1 MSTTPPATGTRS
13 KPSEHAVRF
22 PVILALLALA
32 PPVSA
37 ADLCADLPKPSVTI
51 KRLEAPI
58 ALNTTYGYKSLTNL
72 GSARAR
78 PGQQVLGL
86 TRGNAT
92 ARFASNTPAVIDA
105 SGRWEC
111 ASPQIV
117 LTYGF
122 SPLTV
127 YIAREFP
134 PGSCAHKEIHEHEMR
149 HVQTYQTH
157 LADIEKNLTETLNA
171 RFATGAGWRGPA
183 GQAAAR
189 LQSELNERWLPYVQ
203 REIQKVDA
211 AQALIDTAEEYARVT
226 NACDGEIARRLLRP
240 N

>member
-1 MSTTPPATGTRS
+1 MRL
-13 KPSEHAVRF
+13 
-22 PVILALLALA
+22 PVTLALLALA
-32 PPVSA
+32 VPAGAV
-37 ADLCADLPKPSVTI
+37 DLCADLPKPSVTI

-58 ALNTTYGYKSLTNL
+58 ALNTTYGYRSLTNL

-92 ARFASNTPAVIDA
+92 ARFASTTPVVVDA
-105 SGRWEC
+105 RGRWEC

-127 YIAREFP
+127 YVAREFP
-134 PGSCAHKEIHEHEMR
+134 PDSCAYKEIHEHEMR
-149 HVQTYQTH
+149 HVQTYQAH
-157 LADIEKNLTETLNA
+157 LADIEKTLTDTLNA
-171 RFATGAGWRGPA
+171 RFATGAPWRGPA
-183 GQAAAR
+183 GQAYDR

-203 REIQKVDA
+203 REIGKVDA
-211 AQALIDTAEEYARVT
+211 AQARIDTVEEYTRVT
-226 NACDGEIARRLLRP
+226 NACDGQIAKRLQQR

>member
-1 MSTTPPATGTRS
+1 
-13 KPSEHAVRF
+13 VL
-22 PVILALLALA
+22 PVIALSLLALA
-32 PPVSA
+32 SPARAA

-58 ALNTTYGYKSLTNL
+58 ALNTTYGYKSLTNI

-92 ARFASNTPAVIDA
+92 ARFASNTPTAVDA

-127 YIAREFP
+127 YVAREFP

-157 LADIEKNLTETLNA
+157 LADIEKTLSETLAA
-171 RFATGAGWRGPA
+171 RFATGAPWRGPV
-183 GQAAAR
+183 GETAAR

-203 REIQKVDA
+203 REIAKVDA
-211 AQALIDTAEEYARVT
+211 AQALIDTTEEYQRVT
-226 NACDGEIARRLLRP
+226 NACDGEIAKRLQRP

>member
-1 MSTTPPATGTRS
+1 MPPATGTRS
-13 KPSEHAVRF
+13 KHCKHVVRF
-22 PVILALLALA
+22 PVVVALLALA
-32 PPVSA
+32 APAGA
-37 ADLCADLPKPSVTI
+37 ADPCADLPKPSVTV

-58 ALNTTYGYKSLTNL
+58 TLNTTYSYKSLTNL

-92 ARFASNTPAVIDA
+92 ARFASNTPVVVDA
-105 SGRWEC
+105 RGRWEC

-127 YIAREFP
+127 YVAREFP
-134 PGSCAHKEIHEHEMR
+134 PDSCAHKEIHAHEMR
-149 HVQTYQTH
+149 HVQTYQAH
-157 LADIEKNLTETLNA
+157 LADMEKTLTDTLNA
-171 RFATGAGWRGPA
+171 RFATGTVWRGPP
-183 GQAAAR
+183 GQTAER

-203 REIQKVDA
+203 REIGKVDA
-211 AQALIDTAEEYARVT
+211 AQALIDTVEEYTRVT
-226 NACDGEIARRLLRP
+226 NACDGQIAKRLQQR

>member
-1 MSTTPPATGTRS
+1 MKRS
-13 KPSEHAVRF
+13 KHALR
-22 PVILALLALA
+22 LAALPLLAFA
-32 PPVSA
+32 WPAMA
-37 ADLCADLPKPSVTI
+37 ADLCADLPKPSVTV

-58 ALNTTYGYKSLTNL
+58 TLNTVYSYQSLTNL

-86 TRGNAT
+86 TRGNAM
-92 ARFASNTPAVIDA
+92 ARFTSNTPAVIDA

-122 SPLTV
+122 NPLTV
-127 YIAREFP
+127 YVAREFP
-134 PGSCAHKEIHEHEMR
+134 PGSCAHKEIHNHEMR
-149 HVQTYQTH
+149 HVETYQKH
-157 LADIEKNLTETLNA
+157 LIDIEKSLTETLNA
-171 RFATGAGWRGPA
+171 RFATGSIWRGPA
-183 GQAAAR
+183 GQTAAR
-189 LQSELNERWLPYVQ
+189 LQNELDERWLPYVQ

-211 AQALIDTAEEYARVT
+211 AQAMIDTTEEYERVS
-226 NACDGEIARRLLRP
+226 NACDGQITKRLRQR

>member
-1 MSTTPPATGTRS
+1 MRPATGTRLRR
-13 KPSEHAVRF
+13 SEHALR
-22 PVILALLALA
+22 LAVALSQLALA
-32 PPVSA
+32 GVARA

-51 KRLEAPI
+51 KRLDTAI
-58 ALNTTYGYKSLTNL
+58 TLNTTYSYKSLTNL
-72 GSARAR
+72 ASDRGR

-92 ARFASNTPAVIDA
+92 TRFASNTPSAIDP

-117 LTYGF
+117 LTYSF

-127 YIAREFP
+127 YVAREFP
-134 PGSCAHKEIHEHEMR
+134 PGSCAHKEIYDHEMR

-157 LADIEKNLTETLNA
+157 LTDIEKSLTETLNA
-171 RFATGAGWRGPA
+171 RFATGAPWRGPA
-183 GQAAAR
+183 GQATAR

-203 REIQKVDA
+203 REIGKVDA
-211 AQALIDTAEEYARVT
+211 AQALIDTAEEYTRVT
-226 NACDGEIARRLLRP
+226 NACDGQIAKRLQQR

>member
-1 MSTTPPATGTRS
+1 MRRS
-13 KPSEHAVRF
+13 NGAVRLS
-22 PVILALLALA
+22 VALSLLALA
-32 PPVSA
+32 APGWA

-58 ALNTTYGYKSLTNL
+58 TLNTTYGYRSLTNL
-72 GSARAR
+72 GSAQAR

-86 TRGNAT
+86 TRGNAM
-92 ARFASNTPAVIDA
+92 ARFASNTPVVVDA
-105 SGRWEC
+105 RGRWEC

-127 YIAREFP
+127 YVAREFP
-134 PGSCAHKEIHEHEMR
+134 PGSCAHKEIHDHEMR
-149 HVQTYQTH
+149 HVQTYQAH
-157 LADIEKNLTETLNA
+157 LADIEKTLTDALNA
-171 RFATGAGWRGPA
+171 RFATGTVWRGPA
-183 GQAAAR
+183 GQAADR

-203 REIQKVDA
+203 REIGKVDA
-211 AQALIDTAEEYARVT
+211 AQARIDTVEEYTRVT
-226 NACDGEIARRLLRP
+226 NACDGQIAKRLQQR

>member
-1 MSTTPPATGTRS
+1 MRRS
-13 KPSEHAVRF
+13 ERALRLAAV
-22 PVILALLALA
+22 LSLLALA
-32 PPVSA
+32 GTARA
-37 ADLCADLPKPSVTI
+37 ADPCADLPKPSVTI

-58 ALNTTYGYKSLTNL
+58 ALNTAYGYRSLTNL
-72 GSARAR
+72 GSARGR

-92 ARFASNTPAVIDA
+92 ARFASHTPVVVDA
-105 SGRWEC
+105 RGRWEC

-127 YIAREFP
+127 YVAREFP
-134 PGSCAHKEIHEHEMR
+134 PNSCAYKEIHEHEMR

-157 LADIEKNLTETLNA
+157 LADIEKTLTDALNA
-171 RFATGAGWRGPA
+171 RFATGDVWRGPA
-183 GQAAAR
+183 GQATAR

-203 REIQKVDA
+203 REIGKVDA
-211 AQALIDTAEEYARVT
+211 AQARIDTVEEYTRVT
-226 NACDGEIARRLLRP
+226 NACDGQIAKRLLQR